1 MILPDGRDLRP
12 GKVLCIGRNYVAHV
26 IEMGGRE
33 GDQPVVFLKPS
44 SALIAVVTAI
54 EAPTTIVA
62 IVTFVTIAMFAMFA
76 RVAMTMAPG

>member
-44 SALIAVVTAI
+44 SALILRPLWRARLCARSTWAVRGRGGSAVRG
-54 EAPTTIVA
+54 EGV
-62 IVTFVTIAMFAMFA
+62 M
-76 RVAMTMAPG
+76 GG